1 MLGLQRSPQLTNKP
15 YSQEEFMHR
24 IYLSLWVPLL
34 LLTGCVYT
42 ITAPNTGTPAGDPV
56 ATTAADSPEVLL
68 TWQGYSPAEGEE
80 RKCQRLQIL
89 ADNQVQ
95 TGDCDTDDQPQ
106 PLPDQLATEWA
117 TWQTRMG
124 TFTLED
130 AEEQLTVQGQ
140 GTEIDE
146 AWQRALLRWSRLA
159 HDQVVS
165 GRVSAAGPTSLSW
178 FLEPS
183 PTDPELCQHLTVLAY
198 GYAYAQLV
206 PCSGGG
212 APSQQYT
219 GWLTSEELSE
229 FDGWLYT
236 AQPLYVENNYL
247 AGEGEQPLDEAEI
260 AEVEGWAAAVYERIQ
275 AEGTV
280 TP

>member
-1 MLGLQRSPQLTNKP
+1 
-15 YSQEEFMHR
+15 MHR
-24 IYLSLWVPLL
+24 IYLSLWATLS

-42 ITAPNTGTPAGDPV
+42 ITAPSTDTPTGDLA
-56 ATTAADSPEVLL
+56 ATTAATSPTVQL
-68 TWQGYSPAEGEE
+68 TWQGYSPAEDAEPQ
-80 RKCQRLQIL
+80 CQQLQIL

-95 TGDCDTDDQPQ
+95 VGECDSDAQPQ

-124 TFTLED
+124 TFTLEE

-146 AWQRALLRWSRLA
+146 TWQRALLQWARLT

-183 PTDPELCQHLTVLAY
+183 PTDPDLCQHLTVLAY

-212 APSQQYT
+212 APSQQHT
-219 GWLTSEELSE
+219 DWLTSEELSE

-236 AQPLYVENNYL
+236 AQSLYVENNYL
-247 AGEGEQPLDEAEI
+247 AGEGEQLLDEAAI
-260 AEVEGWAAAVYERIQ
+260 DEVERWAAAVYERIQ
-275 AEGTV
+275 EEGEA